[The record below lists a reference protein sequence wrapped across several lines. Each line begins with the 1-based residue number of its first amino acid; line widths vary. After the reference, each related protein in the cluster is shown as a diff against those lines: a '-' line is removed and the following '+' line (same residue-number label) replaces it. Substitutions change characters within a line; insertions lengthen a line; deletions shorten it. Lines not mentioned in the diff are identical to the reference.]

1 MYLIFQAKLLFGIEQ
16 ISNRFI
22 LPKEFRKNLPKLP
35 SVRKNAN
42 STEAKAWAQS
52 MHVFHQEYSPEA
64 GGRVERGSSNH
75 TLQRRATVGPR

>member
-1 MYLIFQAKLLFGIEQ
+1 MLLRIEQ

-22 LPKEFRKNLPKLP
+22 LPKEFRKNLSKLP

-52 MHVFHQEYSPEA
+52 MHVFHQEHSPEA
-64 GGRVERGSSNH
+64 SGRVEGRSSNH